1 MYLNRNLHEKFMS
14 PNDIQMIHE
23 YTLKVLGEIG
33 IIFESERA
41 LEVFKQ
47 HGARV
52 DGETVY
58 ISEQL
63 LHEALK
69 TAPSEFELF
78 ALDNSV
84 KIGKRYEPV
93 TVGNPRQISG
103 STGVSVIFL
112 NFCCCALSSSTFFIS
127 LFFLPLLYHFPKRFA

>member
-23 YTLKVLGEIG
+23 YTLKVLDEIG

-41 LEVFKQ
+41 LEVFKH

-93 TVGNPRQISG
+93 TVGNPRIIS
-103 STGVSVIFL
+103 
-112 NFCCCALSSSTFFIS
+112 ALKAS
-127 LFFLPLLYHFPKRFA
+127 

>member
-23 YTLKVLGEIG
+23 YTLKVLDEIG

-93 TVGNPRQISG
+93 TVGNPAHFQIIHTDG
-103 STGVSVIFL
+103 SIKNTTL
-112 NFCCCALSSSTFFIS
+112 TMSSIS
-127 LFFLPLLYHFPKRFA
+127 ISWQKPARSYA